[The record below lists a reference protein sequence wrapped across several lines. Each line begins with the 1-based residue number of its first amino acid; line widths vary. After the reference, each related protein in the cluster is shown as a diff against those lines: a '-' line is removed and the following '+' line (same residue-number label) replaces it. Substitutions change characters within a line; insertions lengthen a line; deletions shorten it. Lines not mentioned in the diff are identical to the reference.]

1 MGFSAIWLPPAY
13 KGVGGI
19 HDNGYGVYDLYD
31 LGEFNQK
38 EVLKQNMEQKK
49 II

>member
-1 MGFSAIWLPPAY
+1 MGFSAIWLPHLPY

-19 HDNGYGVYDLYD
+19 HDNGYGVYDLYH

-38 EVLKQNMEQKK
+38 RKY
-49 II
+49 